1 MAHLP
6 SDHPLFRPYR
16 HLLDYGQEEYA
27 DKIACYALEGARLE
41 DQLRL
46 LQAYVDELEK
56 RDPSKSYEAQRQRT
70 MEQRFHID
78 SRKGGE

>member
-27 DKIACYALEGARLE
+27 DKIARYALMAARTE

-56 RDPSKSYEAQRQRT
+56 RDPSKSYESQRQKA
-70 MEQRFHID
+70 MEQRARVD
-78 SRKGGE
+78 RMKGNE